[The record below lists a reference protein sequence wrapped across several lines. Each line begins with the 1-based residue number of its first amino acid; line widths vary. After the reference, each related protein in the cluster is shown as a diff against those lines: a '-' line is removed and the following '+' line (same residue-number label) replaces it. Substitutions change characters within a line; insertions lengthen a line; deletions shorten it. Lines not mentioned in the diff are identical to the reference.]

1 MLALYHHPK
10 QSKAFRFVG
19 LPSCFFC
26 SPQRWQPAPQRA
38 GPHRTYRPAAD
49 HRRLLRYQSVAP
61 AASAPA
67 TTTKIPHLLR
77 VSLCVSRAFL
87 GKMIILGIEWLQQG
101 HFSYQHSFRALRVDR
116 QHQLWRLEPRRA
128 VAYQKTGTCL
138 ELFAYGRP
146 ASLSCK
152 VIVFISE
159 SGNKDRFRAY
169 ES

>member
-1 MLALYHHPK
+1 
-10 QSKAFRFVG
+10 
-19 LPSCFFC
+19 
-26 SPQRWQPAPQRA
+26 
-38 GPHRTYRPAAD
+38 
-49 HRRLLRYQSVAP
+49 
-61 AASAPA
+61 
-67 TTTKIPHLLR
+67 
-77 VSLCVSRAFL
+77 
-87 GKMIILGIEWLQQG
+87 MIILGIEWLQQG